1 MNRAQYLR
9 SIGNDAKARMHEEH
23 AETNYGFGG
32 GLDSLGSFITR
43 HKKVKT
49 FKTNG
54 KNIVVQK
61 SRAWHTRILFI
72 ARY

>member
-43 HKKVKT
+43 HKKSKT
-49 FKTNG
+49 LQNEWK
-54 KNIVVQK
+54 KI
-61 SRAWHTRILFI
+61 S
-72 ARY
+72 